1 MRRHYEMVEDI
12 VHLHRWSYK
21 LTPGQVPEKQSFC
34 NWYFEGGFS
43 GETHNGW
50 QKMER
55 AETENNHRHLVC
67 SPGYVWVCQEP
78 WDVCGAG
85 LASPW
90 GRGLGYLNVSWL
102 WAMGLSWVEG
112 SITSCASQGGDQSGW
127 GQLSGKG
134 CSEWLAHCTLQPKAW
149 RHGVTGSVT
158 EVSAG
163 RQSHHHRIHWFMVKR
178 QHMSVWSKVQKAIN
192 KINQ

>member
-1 MRRHYEMVEDI
+1 MRRHHEMVEDI

-21 LTPGQVPEKQSFC
+21 LTPGQVPEKQSLC

-55 AETENNHRHLVC
+55 AETKIITDIWSAVQAMSGSARSH
-67 SPGYVWVCQEP
+67 GM
-78 WDVCGAG
+78 CGAD

-90 GRGLGYLNVSWL
+90 GRGLGYLHVSWL

-112 SITSCASQGGDQSGW
+112 SITSCVSQGGDQSGW

-134 CSEWLAHCTLQPKAW
+134 CSEWSAHFTLQPKAW
-149 RHGVTGSVT
+149 GHGVTGSVT

-163 RQSHHHRIHWFMVKR
+163 GQSHHRRIYWFMVKR
-178 QHMSVWSKVQKAIN
+178 QHMSIWSKVQKAIN